1 MKLVKKIEKMAEVDA
16 KKAAEQKEQIEL
28 GKKLQAFYDSG
39 YVNRKQAFW
48 FSFLKGVLG
57 GLGSVVG
64 ATVAIALVLWI
75 LSGLD
80 QVPFVG
86 HFSESVRET
95 LQRHR

>member
-1 MKLVKKIEKMAEVDA
+1 MKVTKKIEKMAEA
-16 KKAAEQKEQIEL
+16 SQKKTETEKEQIEL

-39 YVNRKQAFW
+39 YVNRSQAFW

-57 GLGSVVG
+57 GLGSVIG
-64 ATVAIALVLWI
+64 ATVAIAILLWV

-95 LQRHR
+95 LQRKH

>member
-1 MKLVKKIEKMAEVDA
+1 MKATNKIEKSTEASQ
-16 KKAAEQKEQIEL
+16 KKADTEKEQIEL

-64 ATVAIALVLWI
+64 ATVAIAVVLWI

-86 HFSESVRET
+86 HFSESVRDT

>member
-1 MKLVKKIEKMAEVDA
+1 MLKKSHP
-16 KKAAEQKEQIEL
+16 KAQHDTQQEAVEL

-57 GLGSVVG
+57 GIGSIVG
-64 ATVAIALVLWI
+64 ATIAIALVLWI

-86 HFSESVRET
+86 HLSESIRQT
-95 LQRHR
+95 LQRQR

>member
-1 MKLVKKIEKMAEVDA
+1 MLFKKKLKKAVKKAEVAVDR
-16 KKAAEQKEQIEL
+16 QKEAEEL
-28 GKKLQAFYDSG
+28 GKKLQNFYDSG

-48 FSFLKGVLG
+48 FAFLKGILG

-64 ATVAIALVLWI
+64 ATVAIALILWI

-86 HFSESVRET
+86 HLSESVRDT
-95 LQRHR
+95 LQRRH

>member
-1 MKLVKKIEKMAEVDA
+1 MSTE
-16 KKAAEQKEQIEL
+16 KEQAVADRRKDEIEL

-39 YVNRKQAFW
+39 YVNRNQAFW

-57 GLGSVVG
+57 GIGSIFG
-64 ATVAIALVLWI
+64 ATIAIALVLWI

-86 HFSESVRET
+86 HLSESIRQT
-95 LQRHR
+95 LQRQR

>member
-1 MKLVKKIEKMAEVDA
+1 MVKKMHQRAEVD
-16 KKAAEQKEQIEL
+16 EEKEALEL

-39 YVNRKQAFW
+39 YVNRRQTFW

-57 GLGSVVG
+57 GIGSIFG

-86 HFSESVRET
+86 HLSESIRQT
-95 LQRHR
+95 LQRQR